1 MEPALLNS
9 LRTPPLPMF
18 FDFSDDDDDE
28 EEEDYDYFYG
38 LGGGE
43 YEGYY
48 DEDDYDD
55 LGFDYSGVHY
65 GGYQTYQA
73 GYEVEVCAC
82 ACGVVFFWLLLL
94 YQPVPL
100 AGRNGHEQLHSGA
113 VQVHCCSRAGAAAAQ
128 GASPHAA
135 VCVRR
140 NHSFL
145 IIHQLPSPAG
155 RHGGARYVP
164 APRSYCPQGSY
175 FVCETM
181 AYLGRCMQA
190 HIAAKGTHN
199 EVEKSWEL
207 PASAIT
213 VASGWDDKLKGILQS
228 VKRNFVHQD
237 VEIVATLDKLVLY
250 ENSVFFFFFCSWKTS
265 C

>member
-1 MEPALLNS
+1 
-9 LRTPPLPMF
+9 
-18 FDFSDDDDDE
+18 
-28 EEEDYDYFYG
+28 
-38 LGGGE
+38 
-43 YEGYY
+43 
-48 DEDDYDD
+48 
-55 LGFDYSGVHY
+55 
-65 GGYQTYQA
+65 
-73 GYEVEVCAC
+73 
-82 ACGVVFFWLLLL
+82 
-94 YQPVPL
+94 
-100 AGRNGHEQLHSGA
+100 
-113 VQVHCCSRAGAAAAQ
+113 
-128 GASPHAA
+128 
-135 VCVRR
+135 
-140 NHSFL
+140 
-145 IIHQLPSPAG
+145 
-155 RHGGARYVP
+155 
-164 APRSYCPQGSY
+164 
-175 FVCETM
+175 M